1 PPGNLIENHPS
12 LLLHEGWRLA
22 RTPAGACP
30 SPDALAASNAQ
41 WLDAR
46 VPGTVASSI
55 HREPA
60 ARGDYDADD
69 WWYRLE
75 LKLPAID
82 PARRY
87 RLRFDGLATLADV
100 WLNGAHILE
109 ARNMFRAYRVD
120 VTAGLRDENEIV
132 IRFASL
138 ARSLAAKRP
147 RPKWKTALVTQQ
159 NLRWFRTTLAG
170 RIPGWTPPIQPVG
183 PWAPIALEII
193 DGLDITSFALHATAK
208 GSDGR
213 LVVDM
218 RAVPPPGAQIDE
230 ARVRVGDRVFALAVQ
245 SANIHGDIT
254 IPEIALWWPHTHGTP
269 ALHACRIDLRVSGE
283 WTKIDCGK
291 VGFRSIEM
299 RGCDPSACD
308 GPIAFAAD

>member
-1 PPGNLIENHPS
+1 
-12 LLLHEGWRLA
+12 GWRLA
-22 RTPAGACP
+22 RTPAGACA

-87 RLRFDGLATLADV
+87 RLRFDGLATLA
-100 WLNGAHILE
+100 
-109 ARNMFRAYRVD
+109 
-120 VTAGLRDENEIV
+120 
-132 IRFASL
+132 
-138 ARSLAAKRP
+138 
-147 RPKWKTALVTQQ
+147 
-159 NLRWFRTTLAG
+159 G

-218 RAVPPPGAQIDE
+218 RAVPPAGAQIDE

-245 SANIHGDIT
+245 SANI
-254 IPEIALWWPHTHGTP
+254 
-269 ALHACRIDLRVSGE
+269 
-283 WTKIDCGK
+283 
-291 VGFRSIEM
+291 
-299 RGCDPSACD
+299 
-308 GPIAFAAD
+308 